1 MERIQAFFMKSE
13 SIKAII
19 LSLILIG
26 LIQLLK
32 YFISHLVNR
41 NKNSSVSEKNNYKRN
56 FKTYLNIIAVII
68 LAALWFSQIQSVFIS
83 LFAVAAAIVLATKE
97 LIMCFMGGVLIHV
110 NNSFKVGDRI
120 EIDGS
125 RGFVI
130 QKNLTATKIIEIGP
144 EKNSQQTTA
153 GIIIIPNSI
162 MLSKTI
168 KNESYFN
175 GYSIQSFGLY
185 LPENVTLA
193 EFEVQVIKW
202 GQEVCG
208 SYLKDA
214 EKAIGS
220 FCKKEGLNIPTLE
233 PKTKVYIRDQNKIE
247 VILKIP
253 AQNQFLG
260 DVEQGINRKFIALVE
275 SLPKQGI

>member
-1 MERIQAFFMKSE
+1 M
-13 SIKAII
+13 
-19 LSLILIG
+19 
-26 LIQLLK
+26 
-32 YFISHLVNR
+32 
-41 NKNSSVSEKNNYKRN
+41 
-56 FKTYLNIIAVII
+56 
-68 LAALWFSQIQSVFIS
+68 
-83 LFAVAAAIVLATKE
+83 FAVAAAIVLATKE
-97 LIMCFMGGVLIHV
+97 LIMCFMGGVLIRL

-120 EIDGS
+120 EVDGS

-162 MLSKTI
+162 VLSKTI

-185 LPENVTLA
+185 LPKGVSLEA
-193 EFEVQVIKW
+193 FEALVIQW

-214 EKAIGS
+214 EKAIGN
-220 FCKKEGLNIPTLE
+220 FCKKEGLKIPTLE
-233 PKTKVYIRDQNKIE
+233 PKTKVYIRDQSKIE

-260 DVEQGINRKFIALVE
+260 DVEQGINRKFISFVE
-275 SLPKQGI
+275 SLTDNDEEVI